1 MPRLSR
7 KNLKRVKRRSTKR
20 RNLKGGNAT
29 SFPAEYFGG
38 VSDNYSEVPTPN
50 GPHEAY
56 GDFVGQSFGEP
67 FGENS
72 TGPNLFVSPG
82 STSNQTGGAR
92 RRRRYKRSK
101 RRRTKL

>member
-38 VSDNYSEVPTPN
+38 VNGSYSAVPPPN
-50 GPHEAY
+50 APHQAY

-67 FGENS
+67 FGVNS

-82 STSNQTGGAR
+82 SSSIKTGGAR
-92 RRRRYKRSK
+92 KRSKRSKRSK
-101 RRRTKL
+101 RRRN